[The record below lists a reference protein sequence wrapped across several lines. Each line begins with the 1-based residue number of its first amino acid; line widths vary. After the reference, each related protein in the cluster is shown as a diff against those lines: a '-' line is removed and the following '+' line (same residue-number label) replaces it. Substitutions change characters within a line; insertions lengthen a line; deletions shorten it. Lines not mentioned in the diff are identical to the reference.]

1 MQTTTFFK
9 LNNEIYTYI
18 LIKYLQT
25 ALKTVYWVP
34 QNSRNN
40 SMRQCQL
47 MLENN
52 VKNNKK
58 NSIPL
63 RFEDNG
69 GSKDAALISF
79 ILNIKEDFDYL
90 SFTSQ

>member
-1 MQTTTFFK
+1 MQTTTFK
-9 LNNEIYTYI
+9 LNIEKYTYI

-40 SMRQCQL
+40 SMIQCQL

-52 VKNNKK
+52 VKNN
-58 NSIPL
+58 
-63 RFEDNG
+63 
-69 GSKDAALISF
+69 
-79 ILNIKEDFDYL
+79 
-90 SFTSQ
+90 